1 MATKK
6 VPVKAPATKKVA
18 AKAPPA
24 KKATRA
30 STTAKT
36 STGDGGKGGPSDIFS
51 NKKQS
56 G

>member
-6 VPVKAPATKKVA
+6 APVKAPATKKVA

-36 STGDGGKGGPSDIFS
+36 SKDEGAKGGPSGIFS
-51 NKKQS
+51 NKKRP